1 MDKEEIDK
9 MITEAEEFE
18 DEDKNS
24 KLKIEA
30 KNALEN
36 QLFSLKK
43 NENLNTDVKE
53 KIDNISEWLSLD
65 NYSKEE
71 YEEKIVEL
79 QRLFS
84 NPLA

>member
-1 MDKEEIDK
+1 MWRS
-9 MITEAEEFE
+9 FR
-18 DEDKNS
+18 DEGDGSAQEPQESSN
-24 KLKIEA
+24 KLRIET

-53 KIDNISEWLSLD
+53 KIDSISEWLTLD
-65 NYSKEE
+65 NYTKEE
-71 YEEKIVEL
+71 YEEKMVEL